1 MIILLFFALDLA
13 EKSKISK
20 SVKET
25 PKDSTADANLK
36 ELKEELE
43 RIVKR
48 HEASTTKVDEA
59 KTQLTELSNPE
70 VAEASSSSRHEP
82 SREEL
87 LWKSI
92 FGKDGGDPIPESA
105 TSQYFPVSGSKV
117 IIVWQFQLTS
127 LFDNFLASPRLP
139 RRREPPKK
147 NKSQ

>member
-1 MIILLFFALDLA
+1 M
-13 EKSKISK
+13 
-20 SVKET
+20 KET

-105 TSQYFPVSGSKV
+105 TSQYFP
-117 IIVWQFQLTS
+117 LTS